1 MDDILHIP
9 QTSWIY
15 SPLYTLLPNRIY
27 SPLYTLLPNWIYSPL
42 YTENSQV
49 VLEYSEM
56 VLPSLTFMVD
66 PTMNVRGGS
75 TILRTPG
82 VPKNYSLYTL
92 LPNNFGN
99 PSSLIN
105 HTGDSN
111 NLVNYLK
118 DSGFINNIISYSIGM
133 C

>member
-15 SPLYTLLPNRIY
+15 F
-27 SPLYTLLPNWIYSPL
+27 PLYTLLPNWIYSPL
-42 YTENSQV
+42 YIV
-49 VLEYSEM
+49 
-56 VLPSLTFMVD
+56 
-66 PTMNVRGGS
+66 
-75 TILRTPG
+75 
-82 VPKNYSLYTL
+82 

-99 PSSLIN
+99 PSSLDS
-105 HTGDSN
+105 HMGDSN

-118 DSGFINNIISYSIGM
+118 DSGFTNNIISCSIGM